1 MIPNIYN
8 SQFTNLIMK
17 SITHNLYR
25 LILCVSLTVGLS
37 TILSA
42 QPVSTQPASS
52 APSAKSAAGNQ
63 TITFKVYGVCDECK
77 LRIESAALDAKGVKK
92 AEWDIKSNMI
102 VVVGSSK
109 MTAQNVA
116 ETIAKA
122 GYKSELSEADSKAY
136 NKLPACCQYDSGI
149 EKH

>member
-1 MIPNIYN
+1 
-8 SQFTNLIMK
+8 MK
-17 SITHNLYR
+17 SITQNIYSLF
-25 LILCVSLTVGLS
+25 LCVTLTVGLS
-37 TILSA
+37 TVLSA
-42 QPVSTQPASS
+42 QPVSTQPVS
-52 APSAKSAAGNQ
+52 AQSAKSAGNQ

-116 ETIAKA
+116 DTIAKA
-122 GYKSELSEADSKAY
+122 GYKSELSEADAKAY

>member
-1 MIPNIYN
+1 
-8 SQFTNLIMK
+8 MK
-17 SITHNLYR
+17 SITHNIFR
-25 LILCVSLTVGLS
+25 FILCVSLTAGLS

-42 QPVSTQPASS
+42 QPASTQPAS
-52 APSAKSAAGNQ
+52 AQSAKSAVGNQ
-63 TITFKVYGVCDECK
+63 TITFKVFGVCDDCK

-122 GYKSELSEADSKAY
+122 GYKSEFSEADAKAY
-136 NKLPACCQYDSGI
+136 SKLPACCQYESGI

>member
-1 MIPNIYN
+1 
-8 SQFTNLIMK
+8 MK
-17 SITHNLYR
+17 SITQNLYR

-42 QPVSTQPASS
+42 QTTSTQPAS
-52 APSAKSAAGNQ
+52 AKSAESGKSAVGNQ
-63 TITFKVYGVCDECK
+63 TITFKVFGVCDDCK

-92 AEWDIKSNMI
+92 AEWDIQSNMI

-122 GYKSELSEADSKAY
+122 GYKSELSEADAKAY
-136 NKLPACCQYDSGI
+136 SKLPACCQYDSGI

>member
-1 MIPNIYN
+1 
-8 SQFTNLIMK
+8 MK